1 METISLPLSCLGFH
15 PTTQSFSLLRKRL
28 IFLGPL
34 LSVINQISSKWF
46 SWWIQFV
53 AGRCHVPSV
62 QRWRLRQLSGP
73 GGFAKRTIRGA
84 GRIPRQVSWRNISI
98 PSARPLERPFN
109 ELRVKRTRDRWCR
122 PVCVF
127 VCRLMDV
134 TSRIGERRT
143 NLFAL
148 DGRNA
153 IRRQKKNKIFHH
165 FFACWSPLFRWMR
178 GGQKDFEFKFK
189 IVVNLTYFD
198 GRRGLT

>member
-1 METISLPLSCLGFH
+1 MNLIDSWTMPRSKCTKMATTATIW
-15 PTTQSFSLLRKRL
+15 T
-28 IFLGPL
+28 
-34 LSVINQISSKWF
+34 
-46 SWWIQFV
+46 
-53 AGRCHVPSV
+53 
-62 QRWRLRQLSGP
+62 WRLRSTNNQ
-73 GGFAKRTIRGA
+73 R
-84 GRIPRQVSWRNISI
+84 SWKDSTTSELENISI
-98 PSARPLERPFN
+98 PSRPLEQPFN
-109 ELRVKRTRDRWCR
+109 ELRVKRTRDRWCQ
-122 PVCVF
+122 PACVF

-153 IRRQKKNKIFHH
+153 IRRQKKTFHN
-165 FFACWSPLFRWMR
+165 FFACLSPLFGWMR